1 MLSPKISII
10 IPIYNAEH
18 SLPKMLNSILKQTF
32 CDFEVLLINDGST
45 DSSGTIC
52 NNYTSEDKRF
62 KVIHKKNAGVS
73 AARQTGL
80 ENAQG
85 EYIIHADADDWIEP
99 TMLEELYNKAI
110 KENADVVIC
119 DFYTNNG
126 NIEKYVK
133 QQPNGLDH
141 ISILHGLFQQLHGSC
156 WNKLV
161 SRICY
166 NKYSIKFTAG
176 INHCEDLLTWIQL
189 YQYPIKTAYLPK
201 AFYHYIMNDNSIIHN
216 FTRQTYEMRCM
227 FYREL
232 CKSLTINGFESDK
245 RRMRLSILAEG
256 YMYKVISNRE
266 VWIELMKYN
275 KRAAFCETRSIRW
288 LFGYLCL
295 ACGLFALSKRLLK
308 Y

>member
-201 AFYHYIMNDNSIIHN
+201 AFYHYIMNDNSITHN
-216 FTRQTYEMRCM
+216 FTRQTYAMRCM

>member
-201 AFYHYIMNDNSIIHN
+201 AFYHYIMNDNSITHN

-295 ACGLFALSKRLLK
+295 ACGLFALSKRFLK

>member
-52 NNYTSEDKRF
+52 NKYAQKDTRF
-62 KVIHKKNAGVS
+62 KAIHQLNAGVS

-99 TMLEELYNKAI
+99 AMLEELYNKAI

-141 ISILHGLFQQLHGSC
+141 ISILHGLLQQAQH
-156 WNKLV
+156 K
-161 SRICY
+161 I
-166 NKYSIKFTAG
+166 
-176 INHCEDLLTWIQL
+176 
-189 YQYPIKTAYLPK
+189 
-201 AFYHYIMNDNSIIHN
+201 
-216 FTRQTYEMRCM
+216 
-227 FYREL
+227 YRRH
-232 CKSLTINGFESDK
+232 KSLRRFTHLDTIIS
-245 RRMRLSILAEG
+245 
-256 YMYKVISNRE
+256 ISNKNSLPAQS
-266 VWIELMKYN
+266 VLP
-275 KRAAFCETRSIRW
+275 
-288 LFGYLCL
+288 LC
-295 ACGLFALSKRLLK
+295 
-308 Y
+308 YE

>member
-1 MLSPKISII
+1 
-10 IPIYNAEH
+10 
-18 SLPKMLNSILKQTF
+18 
-32 CDFEVLLINDGST
+32 
-45 DSSGTIC
+45 
-52 NNYTSEDKRF
+52 
-62 KVIHKKNAGVS
+62 
-73 AARQTGL
+73 
-80 ENAQG
+80 
-85 EYIIHADADDWIEP
+85 
-99 TMLEELYNKAI
+99 
-110 KENADVVIC
+110 
-119 DFYTNNG
+119 
-126 NIEKYVK
+126 
-133 QQPNGLDH
+133 
-141 ISILHGLFQQLHGSC
+141 
-156 WNKLV
+156 
-161 SRICY
+161 
-166 NKYSIKFTAG
+166 
-176 INHCEDLLTWIQL
+176 
-189 YQYPIKTAYLPK
+189 
-201 AFYHYIMNDNSIIHN
+201 MNDNSITHN

>member
-99 TMLEELYNKAI
+99 AMLEELYNKAI

-141 ISILHGLFQQLHGSC
+141 TSILHGLFQQLHGSC

-161 SRICY
+161 KRVCY
-166 NKYSIKFTAG
+166 NKHCIKFTAG

-201 AFYHYIMNDNSIIHN
+201 AFYHYIMNDNSITHN

-232 CKSLTINGFESDK
+232 CKALTINGFESDK
-245 RRMRLSILAEG
+245 RKMRLSILAEG

-266 VWIELMKYN
+266 VWIE
-275 KRAAFCETRSIRW
+275 
-288 LFGYLCL
+288 
-295 ACGLFALSKRLLK
+295 
-308 Y
+308 

>member
-201 AFYHYIMNDNSIIHN
+201 AFYHYIMNDNSITHN

-295 ACGLFALSKRLLK
+295 ACGLFTLSKRLLK

>member
-176 INHCEDLLTWIQL
+176 INHCVDLLTWIQL
-189 YQYPIKTAYLPK
+189 YQYPIKTAYRPK
-201 AFYHYIMNDNSIIHN
+201 AFYHYIMNDNSITHN

>member
-156 WNKLV
+156 CNKLV

-201 AFYHYIMNDNSIIHN
+201 AFYHYIMNDNSITHN

-295 ACGLFALSKRLLK
+295 ACGLFALPKRLLK

>member
-166 NKYSIKFTAG
+166 NNYSIKFTAG

-201 AFYHYIMNDNSIIHN
+201 AFYHYIMNDNSITHN

>member
-62 KVIHKKNAGVS
+62 KIIKKKNAGVS

-201 AFYHYIMNDNSIIHN
+201 AFYHYIMNDNSITHN

>member
-156 WNKLV
+156 CNKLV

-166 NKYSIKFTAG
+166 NNYSIKFTAG

-201 AFYHYIMNDNSIIHN
+201 AFYHYIMNDNSITHN

>member
-52 NNYTSEDKRF
+52 NKYAQKDTRF
-62 KVIHKKNAGVS
+62 KAIHQLNAGVS

-99 TMLEELYNKAI
+99 AMLEELYNKAI

-156 WNKLV
+156 CNKLV
-161 SRICY
+161 SRVCY
-166 NKYSIKFTAG
+166 NKHNIKFTAG

-201 AFYHYIMNDNSIIHN
+201 AFYHYVMNDNSITHN
-216 FTRQTYEMRCM
+216 FTHQTYEMRCM
-227 FYREL
+227 FYGEL
-232 CKSLTINGFESDK
+232 CKTLTINGFESDK
-245 RRMRLSILAEG
+245 RKMRLSILAEG
-256 YMYKVISNRE
+256 YMYRE

-288 LFGYLCL
+288 LCGYLCL
-295 ACGLFALSKRLLK
+295 ACGLFALSQRLLK

>member
-141 ISILHGLFQQLHGSC
+141 ISILHGCC

-201 AFYHYIMNDNSIIHN
+201 AFYHYIMNDNSITHN